1 MKIQLVKGDITKI
14 KVDAIATIYNYMDE
28 DTTLEK
34 VVFVCYNSASFQVYD
49 KKLTTLG
56 LI

>member
-14 KVDAIATIYNYMDE
+14 KVDAIAAIYNYMDE

-49 KKLTTLG
+49 ERLTALG